1 MARTRDTAES
11 GRGSGKVLVL
21 IAAGPLSWLLA
32 PLLSLPLVLA
42 RVKWPPPSTPHA
54 PRQSSCVSS
63 LILLSTLPSVRMAEP
78 LRSLSLSLLY
88 LLFAVC
94 ATHRRRLLLSV
105 LFSSSLPA
113 SPHRTRSLTQTLPRT
128 ISMRPRL
135 SSSFH
140 RTNCSSVLTSRCP
153 SKALLSM
160 PTSLVPTPTPTRAR
174 ERERER
180 ERERPSL
187 YETMSTSYDI
197 PLESRSPA

>member
-1 MARTRDTAES
+1 VARTRDTAES

-78 LRSLSLSLLY
+78 LRSLSLSLPNLPTFRCLRHPSPSIAAVGLVLIVAPRLASPY
-88 LLFAVC
+88 ALAHTDIAENYQHETKVVEFVPPHELLQRIDF
-94 ATHRRRLLLSV
+94 
-105 LFSSSLPA
+105 SLPEQGTPLDA
-113 SPHRTRSLTQTLPRT
+113 DLTGTHPN
-128 ISMRPRL
+128 S
-135 SSSFH
+135 H
-140 RTNCSSVLTSRCP
+140 
-153 SKALLSM
+153 A
-160 PTSLVPTPTPTRAR
+160 
-174 ERERER
+174 R